1 MKLRNKIILKGLF
14 HSVLQLLIL
23 LLFGWF
29 NDRLFEMIIYYV
41 CFFIFKNDFLKK
53 LKFYDAYTNWGC
65 TFITMIVDYLVSIFI
80 PDKSISILITIIFTY
95 FVIYASYLYRDHL
108 DNKDLQNLK
117 ANNTPTKKKS
127 KRQIIIDI
135 LGKNNL
141 DEESIEKFCISKGLV
156 NLSETIYLF
165 LNNKLEETAD
175 ILEVDT
181 STLTRRINKFI
192 KVCKD

>member
-53 LKFYDAYTNWGC
+53 LKVYDAYTNWGC

-80 PDKSISILITIIFTY
+80 PNKSVSILITIIFTY

-117 ANNTPTKKKS
+117 ANNTPTEKKS
-127 KRQIIIDI
+127 KRQIIIELHDNAFMS
-135 LGKNNL
+135 KHC
-141 DEESIEKFCISKGLV
+141 ESFY
-156 NLSETIYLF
+156 NF
-165 LNNKLEETAD
+165 LINF
-175 ILEVDT
+175 
-181 STLTRRINKFI
+181 INK
-192 KVCKD
+192 KNKR

>member
-53 LKFYDAYTNWGC
+53 LKFYDAYTNWDC

-95 FVIYASYLYRDHL
+95 FVIYASYLYREHL

-135 LGKNNL
+135 LGKENL

-156 NLSETIYLF
+156 NISETIYLY

-175 ILEVDT
+175 ILEIDT

>member
-53 LKFYDAYTNWGC
+53 LKVYDAYTNWGC

-117 ANNTPTKKKS
+117 ANNITTKKKS

-135 LGKNNL
+135 LGKDNL

-175 ILEVDT
+175 ILEIDT